1 MALTRGSRGEHAY
14 PPVARGTVREWGR
27 RTLSFSGD
35 LVNRLRARSSTP
47 PRVVGQ
53 KPGGMCLISART
65 TAAPDMT
72 CSVVWLACFLCNFLG
87 LSIRE
92 RDRLPFCSGQQSSVP
107 VAVLRR
113 PSDAPGTHHPQLHKR
128 STKGART
135 PTYADEQ
142 ALCAPRSRA
151 PLALVPRVRI
161 WPAPRHSALE
171 LWGCRAWPGTEE
183 REAVGAECAFA

>member
-1 MALTRGSRGEHAY
+1 MTSSTVCVREARRLLAWSGRPPEVCVLSQPALPQRLTR
-14 PPVARGTVREWGR
+14 
-27 RTLSFSGD
+27 
-35 LVNRLRARSSTP
+35 LVP
-47 PRVVGQ
+47 
-53 KPGGMCLISART
+53 
-65 TAAPDMT
+65 

-113 PSDAPGTHHPQLHKR
+113 PASDAPGTHHPQLHKR